1 MTMTATAI
9 TAAYSQQ
16 HITMNNSG
24 NGSQQGWQQPQH
36 SMNNSG
42 TGRQQGW
49 QQQQHSMNSSSSQ
62 QGWQQA
68 AVGQTVPNRQ
78 RQPDSRSS
86 RPQQQLPNTQTD
98 MLPGQERPPLDW
110 DRLVDEVFKEQIRDW
125 AIDMQSGNLAAW
137 RWS

>member
-1 MTMTATAI
+1 MSFNNDQPGNF
-9 TAAYSQQ
+9 YNNGQNGGGNNSSDQ
-16 HITMNNSG
+16 MNSSSNGSHSMNSSG
-24 NGSQQGWQQPQH
+24 NGS
-36 SMNNSG
+36 
-42 TGRQQGW
+42 QQGW

-137 RWS
+137 